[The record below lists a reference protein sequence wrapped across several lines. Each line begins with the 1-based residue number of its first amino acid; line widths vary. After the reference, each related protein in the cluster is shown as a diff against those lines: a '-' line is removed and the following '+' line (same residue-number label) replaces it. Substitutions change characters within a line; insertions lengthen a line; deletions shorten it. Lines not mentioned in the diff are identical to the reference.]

1 VAAIGRRK
9 DGPGWRARVSL
20 PDGRR
25 LSTTWPTRREAEA
38 WAGQQESTLR
48 SGTWLDPAGSRRTVA
63 DWHAQ
68 WWPTRIGERT
78 TLATA
83 ESYLRV
89 HVLPAWGVLQLGQV
103 TRLGLQ
109 DWVRRLS
116 TTYSSDTVRGIY
128 GQMSRLMADA
138 VHEGLIVRSPC
149 QDVDLPPV
157 NRGKPRALTMEEQAA
172 IFARLGTGEPL
183 ARVAVLTG
191 LRWGEVAGLPSRRV
205 NLLRREL
212 EVVQVMSDVGGR
224 LELKAYPKSRSGRR
238 TVPLTDEAVRLLEPL
253 VARAGVDGLVFGGR
267 DGGWWSRHNY
277 RERYWRPA
285 VIAAGVLPAPT
296 FHDLRDTY
304 ITRLVDR
311 GVPLTDVM
319 RLAGHSS
326 VVTTQRYTAMEPGA
340 FDRVRR
346 ALEGVPPGQDRSSSS
361 GAQGTPGTMTR
372 R

>member
-1 VAAIGRRK
+1 MAAVGRRK

-48 SGTWLDPAGSRRTVA
+48 SGTWLDPAGARRTVR
-63 DWHAQ
+63 DWHGE

-89 HVLPAWGVLQLGQV
+89 HVLPAWGDVQLGQI
-103 TRLGLQ
+103 TRLGVQ
-109 DWVRRLS
+109 DWVRRL
-116 TTYSSDTVRGIY
+116 TGTYSSDTVRGIY

-138 VHEGLIVRSPC
+138 VHEGLLVRSPC
-149 QDVDLPPV
+149 HDVDLPPV
-157 NRGKPRALTMEEQAA
+157 NRGTPRALTAQEQAA
-172 IFARLGTGEPL
+172 IFGSLGGGLLL
-183 ARVAVLTG
+183 AQLAVLTG
-191 LRWGEVAGLPSRRV
+191 LRWGEVAGLPGRRV

-224 LELKAYPKSRSGRR
+224 LALKDYPKSRSGRR
-238 TVPLTDEAVRLLEPL
+238 TVPLTDEAVGLLRPL
-253 VARAGVDGLVFGGR
+253 VESVGPDGLVFTGAQ
-267 DGGWWSRHNY
+267 GGWWSRHNY

-285 VIAAGVLPAPT
+285 VLAAGVTPAPT

-304 ITRLVDR
+304 ITRLVDA

-340 FDRVRR
+340 FDRVRE
-346 ALEGVPPGQDRSSSS
+346 ALDGRPAVRSRSSRS
-361 GAQGTPGTMTR
+361 ANQRPRRAPRTR
-372 R
+372 